1 MPEATVQLLIY
12 GNVQGVG
19 YRDWMVGEARKRK
32 LIGMV
37 RNRKEG
43 MVEAVVRGEQAMIDE
58 LAKLCHQGPPAA
70 QVKAIKSS
78 NWTGSVYEKGFIA
91 APTV

>member
-1 MPEATVQLLIY
+1 MPNVQLLIY

-19 YRDWMVGEARKRK
+19 YRDWMVSEARKRN

-37 RNRKEG
+37 RNRREG
-43 MVEAVVRGEQAMIDE
+43 MVEALVCGEQAMIND
-58 LAKLCHQGPPAA
+58 LVKLCHQGPPAA

-78 NWTGSVYEKGFIA
+78 EWKEPLPEIKGFTA
-91 APTV
+91 SPTV